1 MSAPTEPRV
10 NVDEVNGFVVVPP
23 KDEIN
28 LTKIRTSKVT
38 DDDHL
43 TQAQGTQIT
52 NGLDSG
58 TFRKKSSKQR
68 PRDESILSRQHVLQF
83 IQSESLF
90 DDQHH
95 CAEIEILIRSYIRQV
110 RRREI
115 LTIFDDKM
123 FDEEE
128 NMEEVS
134 NMMQKFIRE
143 KTSNNNNIS
152 VIHQNGE

>member
-28 LTKIRTSKVT
+28 LTKIRTSKVA

-58 TFRKKSSKQR
+58 TFRKKSSKQKS
-68 PRDESILSRQHVLQF
+68 RDESILLRL
-83 IQSESLF
+83 SLELDYRLALMALKVF
-90 DDQHH
+90 Y
-95 CAEIEILIRSYIRQV
+95 EISSFTFMITCIGLVFFSFYFMKPLWAFSFGFLKGWWSSYGLGPWKR
-110 RRREI
+110 
-115 LTIFDDKM
+115 
-123 FDEEE
+123 
-128 NMEEVS
+128 
-134 NMMQKFIRE
+134 
-143 KTSNNNNIS
+143 
-152 VIHQNGE
+152 